1 MVLAT
6 VATDL
11 HQLGQCARG
20 RCHRMG
26 CRGDWDC
33 ADCVRRDLGPPAHA
47 GLSPHAPGQPWSA
60 KL

>member
-11 HQLGQCARG
+11 HQLGQCALG
-20 RCHRMG
+20 GSHRMG
-26 CRGDWDC
+26 GRGDWRR
-33 ADCVRRDLGPPAHA
+33 ADRLRRDLGAPAHA

>member
-20 RCHRMG
+20 GSHRMG
-26 CRGDWDC
+26 CGGDWDR
-33 ADCVRRDLGPPAHA
+33 ADGLRGDLGAPAHA
-47 GLSPHAPGQPWSA
+47 GLSPHAPGQP
-60 KL
+60 